1 VERRREGKK
10 AVKPRVESLATDFCP
25 PSSKAEMHVIGRSI
39 RPGTTLDATGWMD
52 ASEVRGRVRNGKE
65 EKEVGVYRHVKSI
78 NEWNSIV
85 VVEE

>member
-1 VERRREGKK
+1 
-10 AVKPRVESLATDFCP
+10 
-25 PSSKAEMHVIGRSI
+25 MIGRSI

-52 ASEVRGRVRNGKE
+52 ASEVRVRVRNGKE
-65 EKEVGVYRHVKSI
+65 GKEGKEVGVYRHGKSI